1 FKWAVKLNR
10 VSLNLFGLWPNPE
23 ENSKDKFVNNIRAL
37 FSFLMMIILLVPA
50 IHSLIKIH
58 SNIILTIANLQYTL
72 SIITSVIRLSI
83 FWWKKRALTSVVSMM
98 VEDWLKPKATYE
110 KNTMIK
116 WALRARMIITCTY
129 IIILMVL
136 ITILGMP
143 IFEKLTR
150 SNITDSSRSLALQT
164 FYIYDVTK
172 RPQYELTY
180 ISQCISLTIAGIL
193 YTGIDNFL
201 GLLVFHVCGQ
211 FDIIKNHLKY
221 SRKNFRAVLKSSV
234 VYHMRLLRAINIIE
248 DTYNI
253 ILLILFL
260 YFGILFAFCG
270 FLLITVLI
278 GEENDI
284 TFTRL
289 LNLVFVIA
297 SLFIHMALYCA
308 FGEVLLAKCNEIH
321 YAVYDCEWYSL
332 NPKVAK
338 DLLVFMIKVSKP
350 VYFTAGK
357 VFPVNMVMFSDL
369 IKTSASYISVLLTMR
384 IN

>member
-1 FKWAVKLNR
+1 
-10 VSLNLFGLWPNPE
+10 
-23 ENSKDKFVNNIRAL
+23 
-37 FSFLMMIILLVPA
+37 
-50 IHSLIKIH
+50 
-58 SNIILTIANLQYTL
+58 
-72 SIITSVIRLSI
+72 
-83 FWWKKRALTSVVSMM
+83 M

-211 FDIIKNHLKY
+211 FDIMKNHLKY

-234 VYHMRLLRAINIIE
+234 VYHMRLLRYICIYRNI
-248 DTYNI
+248 YNI
-253 ILLILFL
+253 YID
-260 YFGILFAFCG
+260 
-270 FLLITVLI
+270 V
-278 GEENDI
+278 
-284 TFTRL
+284 R
-289 LNLVFVIA
+289 
-297 SLFIHMALYCA
+297 
-308 FGEVLLAKCNEIH
+308 EV
-321 YAVYDCEWYSL
+321 
-332 NPKVAK
+332 
-338 DLLVFMIKVSKP
+338 
-350 VYFTAGK
+350 
-357 VFPVNMVMFSDL
+357 
-369 IKTSASYISVLLTMR
+369 
-384 IN
+384 